1 MSAVGT
7 DRRQSVHPGW
17 RRRGRSL
24 VRELTFR
31 DFDEALEFLERVAG
45 AEDHLNRP
53 DMCICGFNH
62 VRLTIANRHH
72 AGLTQAELRLAAK
85 VNAIIDAR

>member
-1 MSAVGT
+1 
-7 DRRQSVHPGW
+7 
-17 RRRGRSL
+17 
-24 VRELTFR
+24 VRELAFR
-31 DFDEALEFLERVAG
+31 DFDQALDFVEQVATR

-72 AGLTQAELRLAAK
+72 AGLTQAELRLVEK
-85 VNAIIDAR
+85 VNAIIEKSMATATSDSATSETS